1 MRAYTAEVD
10 SWLMTVNERIE
21 TQSFAYDAQF
31 PPDVAE
37 GLPLTV
43 AARRRQPQQA
53 AYKRALRVC
62 VRVVARRR

>member
-1 MRAYTAEVD
+1 
-10 SWLMTVNERIE
+10 MTVNERIE
-21 TQSFAYDAQF
+21 TQSFAYDEQF

-43 AARRRQPQQA
+43 AARRRPQEQP
-53 AYKRALRVC
+53 AYMRALRVC

>member
-1 MRAYTAEVD
+1 
-10 SWLMTVNERIE
+10 MTVNERIE

-37 GLPLTV
+37 GLPLNV
-43 AARRRQPQQA
+43 ARRREQQQA
-53 AYKRALRVC
+53 SPYRRALRVC

>member
-1 MRAYTAEVD
+1 
-10 SWLMTVNERIE
+10 MTVNERIE

-37 GLPLTV
+37 GATLDSL
-43 AARRRQPQQA
+43 RRRPHPQPSP
-53 AYKRALRVC
+53 YKRALRVC